1 MIIYQRIF
9 LGGDLMVF
17 GGGNRGCWSSSTEYK
32 EGTMEHLLP
41 INHQWGGGGWGKGGI
56 RKLQSFIGGNTYFIS
71 IHTTAYQRHKSCEFS
86 FDSNKET

>member
-1 MIIYQRIF
+1 MR
-9 LGGDLMVF
+9 
-17 GGGNRGCWSSSTEYK
+17 
-32 EGTMEHLLP
+32 
-41 INHQWGGGGWGKGGI
+41 GGGGGKGGI